1 MVRIS
6 RFLLIACLGLFLV
19 ACFEGLGSRRRERTA
34 TSMVWLSPGSAP
46 LEVSSLVRLQAAGV
60 TEAFISVAE
69 LDFTAQGGPLI
80 PRTVNNLPPSMPVTL
95 VIQGKSLPLAVEDA
109 KQRAEEVAAAA
120 RQLRFEVE
128 SRGPIPVGLHFD
140 LRQVAQMEALVAFLK
155 EFRSKLDQEILL
167 SISLQSGWLER
178 EGIEDLVTEVDF
190 VVPFLYGQHIYEEE
204 DSKAWDFVVME
215 QRLQRLEE
223 LDVPYLLGVI
233 TLGTATHLRADGSVR
248 ARSTRMSLQEILW
261 NRDLKLKPGFSL
273 EGVNRRVY
281 SVDAAEATRVGRW
294 EVAKGEG
301 IRIVRGATSDLE
313 ELLRLLSVW
322 ELPNYMGVVYHRLS
336 GVEERLSLS
345 LENLL
350 NALARP
356 AATPELELAV
366 HLQRSTGRG
375 WLVRFSITNR
385 NGEIT
390 ELSTLDSNYLEVHCL
405 NGTFGRA
412 APGQFYRYD
421 LYRTKEGGEVERTF
435 RRSNIIRL
443 HVPILGGEQRVDSGD
458 IEIRVQGEPRFVLSG
473 SFLLP
478 DGRTLELEPVSWP

>member
-6 RFLLIACLGLFLV
+6 RLLLIACLGFFLL
-19 ACFEGLGSRRRERTA
+19 ACFEGLGSARRERTA
-34 TSMVWLSPGSAP
+34 TSMVWLSPGSTL
-46 LEVSSLVRLQAAGV
+46 LEASSLVRLQDVGV
-60 TEAFISVAE
+60 TEAFISAAK
-69 LDFTAQGGPLI
+69 LDFTAEEGPLI
-80 PRTVNNLPPSMPVTL
+80 PQTVDNLPPSMPVTL
-95 VIQGKSLPLAVEDA
+95 VIQGKSFSLAVEDA
-109 KQRAEEVAAAA
+109 EQGAEEVASAA
-120 RQLRFEVE
+120 RQLRFAVE
-128 SRGPIPVGLHFD
+128 SRGPIPLGLHFD
-140 LRQVAQMEALVAFLK
+140 LRRVAQMEALAAFLK
-155 EFRSKLDQEILL
+155 ILRGELDKEMFL
-167 SISLQSGWLER
+167 SVSLHSGWLER
-178 EGIEDLVTEVDF
+178 EGIEDVVEEVDF
-190 VVPFLYGQHIYEEE
+190 VVPFLYGQRIYEEE

-223 LDVPYLLGVI
+223 LEVPYFLGVI
-233 TLGTATHLRADGSVR
+233 TLGTATHLKADGSVR
-248 ARSTRMSLQEILW
+248 ARSTHMSLQEILW
-261 NRDLKLKPGFSL
+261 NQDLKLKPGFSL

-281 SVDAAEATRVGRW
+281 SVDAADATRVGRW

-301 IRIVRGATSDLE
+301 IRVVRGATSDLE
-313 ELLRLLSVW
+313 ELLRLLSAW
-322 ELPNYMGVVYHRLS
+322 ELPNYLGVAYHRLP
-336 GVEERLSLS
+336 GGEEKLSLS

-356 AATPELELAV
+356 PATPELELAA

-412 APGQFYRYD
+412 APGDFYRYG
-421 LYRTKEGGEVERTF
+421 LYRTREDGAVERTF
-435 RRSNIIRL
+435 RRSDIIRL

-458 IEIRVQGEPRFVLSG
+458 IEVRVQGEPEFVLTG

-478 DGRTLELEPVSWP
+478 DGRTLAVGPVSWP